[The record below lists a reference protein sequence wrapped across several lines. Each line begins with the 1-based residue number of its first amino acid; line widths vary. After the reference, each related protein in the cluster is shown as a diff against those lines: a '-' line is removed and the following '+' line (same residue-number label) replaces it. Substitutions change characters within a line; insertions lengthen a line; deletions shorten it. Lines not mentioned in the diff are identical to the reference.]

1 MKCDGRQV
9 ESQWVRLLPEPT
21 AEQSTEITNAMSAKI
36 CLVGRTFGKLK
47 VRAEG
52 PLYVSPSGQRIC
64 TSFCVCECGTQVLVR
79 NPNLREGQTKSCG
92 CLRLLWSVQHKTTHG
107 HAGGGKPSRT
117 YSSWQNMKKRCL
129 NHSNPR
135 FKDYGG
141 RGIKVCDR
149 WMKFANFLSD
159 MGERPKGLT
168 LERMDND
175 GNYEPGNCRWA
186 TYFDQQHNKRGSK

>member
-1 MKCDGRQV
+1 
-9 ESQWVRLLPEPT
+9 
-21 AEQSTEITNAMSAKI
+21 
-36 CLVGRTFGKLK
+36 
-47 VRAEG
+47 
-52 PLYVSPSGQRIC
+52 
-64 TSFCVCECGTQVLVR
+64 
-79 NPNLREGQTKSCG
+79 
-92 CLRLLWSVQHKTTHG
+92 
-107 HAGGGKPSRT
+107 
-117 YSSWQNMKKRCL
+117 MKKRCL